1 MIYILIISLLIKKPF
16 YLLRRQSFSFEIV
29 SEFSNFMSR
38 GWGFWLPVL
47 SRGKG
52 FCTQLLSRGEGFCSL
67 RVVSRG
73 FVPGGM
79 VLDQIDTCI
88 IVHTFVNQ
96 ILLFFYHI
104 KGLRCHSINTH
115 FYRIGV
121 CELLNSITCG
131 YQLRG
136 IFWMIWLKRMLWRF
150 AEFYDRWYCFRIDCT
165 TLITNTE
172 IYFPT
177 VIIPLNI
184 KNSFTFEYA
193 GFRLVFMST

>member
-73 FVPGGM
+73 FVPGGWFWM
-79 VLDQIDTCI
+79 KLIPA
-88 IVHTFVNQ
+88 
-96 ILLFFYHI
+96 LLLKLLAKNLETGGKHPPS
-104 KGLRCHSINTH
+104 L
-115 FYRIGV
+115 YRIKFTSSSLLIHAFAYSLFVGV
-121 CELLNSITCG
+121 YSVISNMTRHSHSCHLIKLIHCRAPERDVLSDERCCQRWLIVFISCFASLL
-131 YQLRG
+131 Y
-136 IFWMIWLKRMLWRF
+136 
-150 AEFYDRWYCFRIDCT
+150 
-165 TLITNTE
+165 
-172 IYFPT
+172 
-177 VIIPLNI
+177 
-184 KNSFTFEYA
+184 
-193 GFRLVFMST
+193 